1 MRQYTT
7 PTVRL
12 RVKDESL
19 IGTDVYVTL
28 RYGKKRTTMEIPQ
41 SDITLTED
49 GNDTLIKFTL
59 TQEQTAKFSVGDIIE
74 YEVNYMSGHTRPA
87 TDIAYSKPVKENL
100 LKRILP

>member
-7 PTVRL
+7 PTVTL

-28 RYGKKRTTMEIPQ
+28 RYGKRRKTMEIPQ
-41 SDITLTED
+41 ADLRITED
-49 GNDTLIKFTL
+49 GNDTIIRFTL
-59 TQEQTAKFSVGDIIE
+59 SQEQTGQFSPGDIIE

-87 TDIAYSKPVKENL
+87 TDIAYSNPVKENL